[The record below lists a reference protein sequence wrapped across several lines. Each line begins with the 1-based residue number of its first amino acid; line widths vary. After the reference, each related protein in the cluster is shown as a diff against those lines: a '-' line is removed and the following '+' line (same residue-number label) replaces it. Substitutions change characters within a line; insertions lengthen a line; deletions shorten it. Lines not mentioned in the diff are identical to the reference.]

1 MSAIYKRELRA
12 YFSSP
17 MGYIIVA
24 AIMAVLDFSYFL
36 LLFFYGRQMEI
47 GFMLAYLN
55 IPCLILIPIM
65 TMRLLSEERNKK
77 TDQLILTSPVSL
89 LQIVLGKYFAACTVF
104 LAGIV
109 LSFVFPVI
117 FFLFGEPSLA
127 MIIGNYLGYILLW
140 CAMISIGLF
149 VSSITENQMI
159 SAVMTCIILLVLYL
173 LEMLVPSINIPV
185 LQPVL
190 KSLLLFSRF
199 NDFSQGL
206 LNVTTIVYYL
216 SFIAVF
222 LFATVRVLDKR
233 RYS

>member
-12 YFSSP
+12 YFTSP

-24 AIMAVLDFSYFL
+24 AILAILDMGYFIL
-36 LLFFYGRQMEI
+36 LNAQVI
-47 GFMLAYLN
+47 DVGFMLAYLN
-55 IPCLILIPIM
+55 VPCLILIPIM

-77 TDQLILTSPVSL
+77 TDQLILTAPVSL
-89 LQIVLGKYFAACTVF
+89 MKIVLGKYFAACTVF
-104 LAGIV
+104 LAAIV
-109 LSFVFPVI
+109 ISFIFPAT

-127 MIIGNYLGYILLW
+127 MIIGNYIGYTLLW
-140 CAMISIGLF
+140 FTMIAIGLF

-159 SAVMTCIILLVLYL
+159 SAVLTCIILVLIYI
-173 LEMLVPSINIPV
+173 LEMLVPSLNIPV
-185 LQPVL
+185 LQPL
-190 KSLLLFSRF
+190 LEGLLLFSRF
-199 NDFSQGL
+199 NDFAQGI
-206 LNVTTIVYYL
+206 LNITTIVYYL

>member
-1 MSAIYKRELRA
+1 
-12 YFSSP
+12 
-17 MGYIIVA
+17 
-24 AIMAVLDFSYFL
+24 
-36 LLFFYGRQMEI
+36 
-47 GFMLAYLN
+47 MLAYLN

-89 LQIVLGKYFAACTVF
+89 MQIVLGKYFAACTVF
-104 LAGIV
+104 LAAIV
-109 LSFVFPVI
+109 ISFIFPAT
-117 FFLFGEPSLA
+117 FFLFGQPSLA
-127 MIIGNYLGYILLW
+127 MIIGNYLGYTLLW
-140 CAMISIGLF
+140 FTMIAIGLF

-159 SAVMTCIILLVLYL
+159 SAVLSCIILVLIYI
-173 LEMLVPSINIPV
+173 LEMLVPSIHIPI

-190 KSLLLFSRF
+190 ESLLLFSRF

-206 LNVTTIVYYL
+206 LNITTIVYYL

>member
-24 AIMAVLDFSYFL
+24 AILAVLDMGYFIL
-36 LLFFYGRQMEI
+36 LNAQVI
-47 GFMLAYLN
+47 DVGFMLAYLN
-55 IPCLILIPIM
+55 IPCLLLIPIM

-89 LQIVLGKYFAACTVF
+89 MQIVLGKYFAACTVF
-104 LAGIV
+104 LIAIV
-109 LSFVFPVI
+109 ISFIFPAT
-117 FFLFGEPSLA
+117 FFLFGDPSLPT
-127 MIIGNYLGYILLW
+127 IIGNYLGYTLLW
-140 CAMISIGLF
+140 FTMIAIGLF
-149 VSSITENQMI
+149 ISSVTENQMI
-159 SAVMTCIILLVLYL
+159 SAVLTCIILVLIYI

-190 KSLLLFSRF
+190 EGLLLFSRF
-199 NDFSQGL
+199 NDFAYGI
-206 LNVTTIVYYL
+206 LNITTIVYYL

>member
-24 AIMAVLDFSYFL
+24 AILAVLDMGYFIL
-36 LLFFYGRQMEI
+36 LNAQVI
-47 GFMLAYLN
+47 DVGFMLAYLN
-55 IPCLILIPIM
+55 IPCLLLIPIM

-89 LQIVLGKYFAACTVF
+89 MQIVLGKYFAACTVF
-104 LAGIV
+104 LIAIV
-109 LSFVFPVI
+109 ISFIFPAT
-117 FFLFGEPSLA
+117 FFLFGDPSLPT
-127 MIIGNYLGYILLW
+127 IIGNYLGYTLLW
-140 CAMISIGLF
+140 FTMIAIGLF
-149 VSSITENQMI
+149 ISSVTENQMI
-159 SAVMTCIILLVLYL
+159 SAELTCIILVLIYI

-190 KSLLLFSRF
+190 EGLLLFSRF
-199 NDFSQGL
+199 NDFAYGI
-206 LNVTTIVYYL
+206 LNITTIVYYL

>member
-24 AIMAVLDFSYFL
+24 AILAVLDMGYFIL
-36 LLFFYGRQMEI
+36 LNAKVI
-47 GFMLAYLN
+47 DVGFMLAYLN

-77 TDQLILTSPVSL
+77 TDQLILTAPVSL
-89 LQIVLGKYFAACTVF
+89 MQIVLGKYFAACTVF
-104 LAGIV
+104 LAAIV
-109 LSFVFPVI
+109 ISFIFPAT
-117 FFLFGEPSLA
+117 FFLFGQPSLA
-127 MIIGNYLGYILLW
+127 MIIGNYLGYTLLW
-140 CAMISIGLF
+140 FTMIAIGLF

-159 SAVMTCIILLVLYL
+159 SAVLSCIILVLVYI
-173 LEMLVPSINIPV
+173 LEMLVPSINIPI

-190 KSLLLFSRF
+190 ESLLLFSRF

-206 LNVTTIVYYL
+206 LNITTIVYYL

>member
-24 AIMAVLDFSYFL
+24 AILAVLDMGYFIL
-36 LLFFYGRQMEI
+36 LNAKVI
-47 GFMLAYLN
+47 DVGFMLAYLN

-89 LQIVLGKYFAACTVF
+89 MQIVLGKYFAACTVF
-104 LAGIV
+104 LAAIV
-109 LSFVFPVI
+109 ISFIFPAT
-117 FFLFGEPSLA
+117 FFLFGQPSLA
-127 MIIGNYLGYILLW
+127 MIIGNYLGYTLLW
-140 CAMISIGLF
+140 FTMIAIGLF

-159 SAVMTCIILLVLYL
+159 SAVLSCIILVLVYI
-173 LEMLVPSINIPV
+173 LEMLVPSINIPI

-190 KSLLLFSRF
+190 ESLLLFSRF

-206 LNVTTIVYYL
+206 LNITTIVYYL

>member
-24 AIMAVLDFSYFL
+24 AIMAVLDVGYFIL
-36 LLFFYGRQMEI
+36 LNAQVI
-47 GFMLAYLN
+47 DVGFMLAYLN

-104 LAGIV
+104 LAAIV
-109 LSFVFPVI
+109 ISFIFPAT

-127 MIIGNYLGYILLW
+127 MIIGNYLGYTLLW
-140 CAMISIGLF
+140 FTMIAIGLF

-159 SAVMTCIILLVLYL
+159 SAVLSCIILVLIYI
-173 LEMLVPSINIPV
+173 LEMLVPSINIPIV
-185 LQPVL
+185 QPIL
-190 KSLLLFSRF
+190 ESLLLFSRF

-206 LNVTTIVYYL
+206 LNITTIVYYL

>member
-24 AIMAVLDFSYFL
+24 AIMAVLDMGYFIL
-36 LLFFYGRQMEI
+36 LNAKVI
-47 GFMLAYLN
+47 DVGFMLAYLN

-89 LQIVLGKYFAACTVF
+89 MQIVLGKYFAACTVF
-104 LAGIV
+104 LAAIV
-109 LSFVFPVI
+109 ISFIFPAT
-117 FFLFGEPSLA
+117 FFLFGQPSLA
-127 MIIGNYLGYILLW
+127 MIIGNYLGYTLLW
-140 CAMISIGLF
+140 FTMIAIGLF

-159 SAVMTCIILLVLYL
+159 SAVLSCIILVLIYI
-173 LEMLVPSINIPV
+173 LEMLVPSIHIPI

-190 KSLLLFSRF
+190 ESLLLFSRF

-206 LNVTTIVYYL
+206 LNITTIVYYL

>member
-24 AIMAVLDFSYFL
+24 AILAVLDMGYFIL
-36 LLFFYGRQMEI
+36 LNAQVI
-47 GFMLAYLN
+47 DVGFMLAYLN

-89 LQIVLGKYFAACTVF
+89 LQVVLGKYFAACTVF
-104 LAGIV
+104 LAAIV
-109 LSFVFPVI
+109 ISFIFPAT

-127 MIIGNYLGYILLW
+127 MIIGNYLGYTLLW
-140 CAMISIGLF
+140 FTMIAIGLF

-159 SAVMTCIILLVLYL
+159 SAVLSCIILVLIYI

>member
-24 AIMAVLDFSYFL
+24 AILAILDMGYFIL
-36 LLFFYGRQMEI
+36 LNAQVI
-47 GFMLAYLN
+47 DVGFMLAYLN
-55 IPCLILIPIM
+55 VPCLILIPIM

-77 TDQLILTSPVSL
+77 TDQLILTAPVSL
-89 LQIVLGKYFAACTVF
+89 MQIVLGKYFAACTVF
-104 LAGIV
+104 LAAIV
-109 LSFVFPVI
+109 ISFIFPAT

-127 MIIGNYLGYILLW
+127 MIIGNYVGYTLLW
-140 CAMISIGLF
+140 FTMIAIGLF

-159 SAVMTCIILLVLYL
+159 SAVLTCIILVLIYI
-173 LEMLVPSINIPV
+173 LEMLVPSLNIPI
-185 LQPVL
+185 LQPL
-190 KSLLLFSRF
+190 LEGLLLFSRF
-199 NDFSQGL
+199 NDFAQGI
-206 LNVTTIVYYL
+206 LNITTIVYYL